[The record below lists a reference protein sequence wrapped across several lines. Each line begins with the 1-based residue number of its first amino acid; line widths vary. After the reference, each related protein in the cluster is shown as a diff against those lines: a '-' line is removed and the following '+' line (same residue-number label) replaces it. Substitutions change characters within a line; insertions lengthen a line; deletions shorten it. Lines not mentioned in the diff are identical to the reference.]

1 MGVIAAIFLGGG
13 LGATARYGLGLAT
26 ARLWP
31 DSHLPWGTLAANVI
45 GCALLGLLAAL
56 FLTLDWPR
64 PVKLGLTT
72 GVLGGLSEAMVRFAA
87 RYEMAQSVEDVL
99 ARRCRLLFLDAAEAA
114 RQADAVATILADE
127 LEAAGIC
134 PGTVRM
140 SCGLE
145 HVDDLVTDVCQALD
159 AVLAGTS

>member
-1 MGVIAAIFLGGG
+1 MGVIAAIFVGGG

-56 FLTLDWPR
+56 FQTLDWPR

-72 GVLGGLSEAMVRFAA
+72 GVLGGLTTFSTFAVETLMLFEAGRTGAAALNLGLNLVVGFAA
-87 RYEMAQSVEDVL
+87 A
-99 ARRCRLLFLDAAEAA
+99 
-114 RQADAVATILADE
+114 
-127 LEAAGIC
+127 
-134 PGTVRM
+134 
-140 SCGLE
+140 
-145 HVDDLVTDVCQALD
+145 
-159 AVLAGTS
+159 LAGAWLGARLGLRL